1 MKHRNRLIFI
11 AVLVFAWAGLLIS
24 RLVTLQV
31 FRSEELSDRAE
42 RQYQQKVVLTPKRGT
57 VFDRNGRT
65 MAINVDAP
73 SLYAIGA
80 DVTDPAAA
88 AAALSPILGRP
99 KAEIERI
106 LSQRKGFTW
115 LQRKIGV
122 EQRESIE
129 ALGIDGLHFVTES
142 KRVYPAGRLA
152 CHVLGFA
159 GIDNDGLAGLEYE
172 YDEYLRGQPGLML
185 GIRGA
190 KGGYLFSAGKIVT
203 RPTGGHDVTLTLD
216 YRVQNAVEAELG
228 PAVEAARA
236 HSGTVIVMDHESG
249 EILAMANYPDFDPN
263 DYGRFDAF
271 ARKNRAVVDAYEPGS
286 TFKIVTTAA
295 ALELNLVDLAEVID
309 CGNGAISIGSRVIR
323 DHHSYDEL
331 PFREVFEK
339 SSNVGVI
346 RIGLRLEEQR
356 LHEMAA
362 AFGYGSQCGIDLP
375 AENPGLLRP
384 VSKWTEGS
392 IGSISIGQE
401 VSANPVQILLMGAAV
416 ANGGYWVKP
425 YIVASVTEAD
435 GRVDYTAQPERRR
448 IFSERTAALLREM
461 TRGVVLSGTGEQA
474 EIAGIPVA
482 GKTGTGEVSAPRGGY
497 IPGAYLSSFL
507 GYLPYDKP
515 RLTMICMI
523 DRPKGKYYGGDVAA
537 PLFRSIGERLARVL
551 EIDSLNQD
559 YAVLDGIPQEE
570 NGGYPAATGR
580 PAKRVL
586 SQPDSA
592 LVMPNLSGLS
602 LREAIALL
610 AEIGIVPV
618 VEGEGG
624 RVVGQTPS
632 PGEPIGGRTVIRCG
646 GTGIADNRMR

>member
-11 AVLVFAWAGLLIS
+11 AVLVFAWAGILVS

-31 FRSEELSDRAE
+31 FRAEELGERAE
-42 RQYQQKVVLTPKRGT
+42 RQYQQKVVLTPKRGSI
-57 VFDRNGRT
+57 FDRNGRT

-73 SLYAIGA
+73 SLYAIGG
-80 DVTDPAAA
+80 DVADPAAVA
-88 AAALSPILGRP
+88 DALSPIIGSSE
-99 KAEIERI
+99 AEIERV
-106 LSQRKGFTW
+106 LRRRSGFTW
-115 LQRKIGV
+115 LKRKIDG
-122 EQRESIE
+122 EQRERIE

-142 KRVYPAGRLA
+142 KRDYPAGRLA

-172 YDEYLRGQPGLML
+172 YDKYLRGKPGLML

-203 RPTGGHDVTLTLD
+203 HPTGGNDVTLTLD
-216 YRVQNAVEAELG
+216 FRVQNAVEAELK

-236 HSGTVIVMDHESG
+236 RSGTVIVMDHESG

-263 DYGRFDAF
+263 NYGRFDAF

-286 TFKIVTTAA
+286 TFKIVTTAV
-295 ALELNLVDLAEVID
+295 ALELDLVDLADVID
-309 CGNGAISIGSRVIR
+309 CGNGAIAIGSRIIR
-323 DHHSYDEL
+323 DHHAYDEL

-346 RIGLRLEEQR
+346 RVGLQVEEVP
-356 LHEMAA
+356 LHDMAA
-362 AFGYGSQCGIDLP
+362 EFGFGRQSGIDLP

-425 YIVASVTEAD
+425 HVVARVTEAD
-435 GRVDYTAQPERRR
+435 GHVVYEAGPERRR
-448 IFSERTAALLREM
+448 LFSERTAALLREM
-461 TRGVVLSGTGEQA
+461 TRGVVLTGGTGEQA
-474 EIAGIPVA
+474 EIDGIPVA

-507 GYLPYDKP
+507 GYLPYDNP
-515 RLTMICMI
+515 RFTMICLI
-523 DRPKGKYYGGDVAA
+523 DRPQGKYYGGDVAA
-537 PLFRSIGERLARVL
+537 PLFRRIGERLARVL
-551 EIDSLNQD
+551 EIDSIDQD
-559 YAVLDGIPQEE
+559 YAVLDELPQSEP
-570 NGGYPAATGR
+570 GPAVGNGR
-580 PAKRVL
+580 PTRRVL

-592 LVMPNLSGLS
+592 LVMPNLHGLS
-602 LREAIALL
+602 LRDAIALL

-624 RVVGQTPS
+624 RVSGQTPS

-646 GTGIADNRMR
+646 GTGIAQNRMR